1 MVEFLR
7 ILTCAAGEISFFYG
21 GVFRKFEDFLQI
33 LKGFPRFGKFY
44 GGVWDFPLNF
54 MGEFLWIL
62 NPQRRRKI
70 FFYGG
75 VFMDFG
81 PSIFINFMGR
91 GATFENLG
99 FNSLGQFGTVWDMLY
114 LFRRV

>member
-7 ILTCAAGEISFFYG
+7 ILTCAAGEIFFFYW
-21 GVFRKFEDFLQI
+21 GVFGIFEDFLQI

-44 GGVWDFPLNF
+44 GGVWNFPLNF

-62 NPQRRRKI
+62 DPRRRGKF

-81 PSIFINFMGR
+81 PSIFINFMGG
-91 GATFENLG
+91 GALLKLLVHG
-99 FNSLGQFGTVWDMLY
+99 GIM
-114 LFRRV
+114 